1 MSLLQQSDLGFRV
14 GSRGALPVRVALSPL
29 KHLDSVGAA
38 QQLALLLREALQGVP
53 ASIQLLEEAD
63 TMGVG

>member
-1 MSLLQQSDLGFRV
+1 M